1 MSAALRGRLALNQ
14 RRRYV
19 REIWIVTHARA
30 FVEGIRFACGGFAE
44 SGKELEHGRL
54 HI

>member
-1 MSAALRGRLALNQ
+1 MSAALRSRIALNQ

-30 FVEGIRFACGGFAE
+30 FVEGIRFACSCFAE
-44 SGKELEHGRL
+44 PGKELEHGRL
-54 HI
+54 NF